1 MAGAPH
7 DPAIHIRDAAVED
20 IDRLVAIEDDAFA
33 TDRISRRSFRRQI
46 ASPTLA
52 LVVAVLDR
60 TVHGYVLVA
69 FRKGVHHARI
79 YSLAVDRAH
88 GRGLGRRLMAAAET
102 LARRRGFALMRLEV
116 NEANHR
122 AIGIYERGG
131 YTRIGRREDY
141 YEDGAAALLYE
152 KRLA

>member
-7 DPAIHIRDAAVED
+7 DPAIHLRDATVED
-20 IDRLVAIEDDAFA
+20 IDRLVAIENGAFA

-52 LVVAVLDR
+52 LVVALFDR

-69 FRKGVHHARI
+69 FRKGAHHARI
-79 YSLAVDRAH
+79 YSLAVDKVH
-88 GRGLGRRLMAAAET
+88 GRGVGRQLMAAAEA
-102 LARRRGFALMRLEV
+102 LARERGYSTVRLEV

-131 YTRIGRREDY
+131 YAKIGRREDY

-152 KRLA
+152 KPLA

>member
-1 MAGAPH
+1 MAGEPH
-7 DPAIHIRDAAVED
+7 DPAIHIRDAKVED
-20 IDRLVAIEDDAFA
+20 IDRLVAIEDKAFA

-52 LVVAVLDR
+52 LVVALFDR

-88 GRGLGRRLMAAAET
+88 GRGLGRRLMAAAEA
-102 LARRRGFALMRLEV
+102 LARTRGLATMRLEV

-131 YTRIGRREDY
+131 YVKIGRRDDY